1 MARRKVI
8 LPNWKVSEI
17 DAQNKEMLDSN
28 FSELSQGELVINT
41 TSGITSLTTLD
52 ERNAP
57 VVFESSEMIDRRLE
71 GFLDKVHQHDNKE
84 VLDGITSGMV
94 ESWNKAESN
103 AVATASAYTDSQIKF
118 LVSGATDAFDTLK
131 EVETWI
137 TNHSGQADTM
147 IASINAI
154 SGVAHSHNN
163 YTVLNG
169 ITEEDVTVWR
179 RIVSSAHNHTNKT
192 VLDDITSERV
202 TDWDAAEPNQKA
214 FSEVSFLNYN
224 GQGHQNISANTSTD
238 KLSIFLE
245 KGLVASETES
255 DGKSV
260 KIGIDSGIYLKSNDL
275 VINASVDNTTGTPAV
290 DVTKTGSTFN
300 FSFTGLKGEQGPKG
314 EDGTSVRI
322 LGQVDSDK
330 DLPDNAEVGDGYM
343 IDGHLWVYNGT
354 WVDAGPIKGPQGEK
368 GEQGEQGEVG
378 NGIREIKKV
387 SSVNNIDTY
396 HIFYTHNKNPEYV
409 AFTVTNGVDGSN
421 GKDGQ
426 DGADGSNG
434 ENGITPEFISV
445 TATVNNTDGAPS
457 VSVVSAKTNGEKYSL
472 EFNFA
477 NLKGEQGPK
486 GEDGTSV
493 KILGEVSS
501 DKDLPEKA
509 EVGDGYM
516 IDGHLWVYNGT
527 WTDAG
532 PIKGPQ
538 GDKGETGNGIKEIKR
553 IASNNNIDTYYIYFT
568 DGTNTSFTVTNG
580 TNGKDGVDGNDGT
593 DGTNG
598 KDGSAWY
605 NGITSPSTSLGVN
618 GDWYINT
625 LTWDISYKESNAW
638 VTKGNIK
645 GSDGTNGTNGT
656 NGEDGAPGQD
666 GNDGNMW
673 HVGTGTPLT
682 TLGAVGDLYL
692 EGVVGTVYQKRDGNY
707 WLPTDCN
714 LKGPKGN
721 DGTFDSSELS
731 NYVRTDNTNYTNA
744 VTNTHSHSNKTVLD
758 NITSAKVTSWD
769 NAESNQNAFSVFS
782 FRNETNTVNISASTT
797 TDELQILLGKG
808 ISGYI
813 NSEYPFKHIQLETHE
828 HENYDILSSIT
839 AEKIAPSFRYV
850 KLGVET
856 SYQRLSASTSEEIM
870 LMAGRGID
878 ISGNTSANAIKIIGP
893 TMSMY
898 DYATGIIYS
907 NEGSARGN
915 FSLYL
920 ADKFLSVSGACLDND
935 ITKCHTWNLSVKTGT
950 TKDTLAVGNH
960 THSGTYLTLTD
971 YETEREDIY
980 DAITDSE
987 GVTLTSVTGKT
998 YLIGCSGKTGE
1009 LIRGLHTS
1017 TTDIYME
1024 GGEVYAA
1031 SDERLKNF
1039 GDNVEVDFE
1048 KLLSIPKVYY
1058 TWKNDESKNNMI
1070 GTSAQKLKEIYP
1082 ELVSENEDGKMAVS
1096 YEKLSIIALAAVDK
1110 LHKENEELKDRL
1122 KRIEEKLG
1130 L

>member
-8 LPNWKVSEI
+8 LPNWSANEADSKSI
-17 DAQNKEMLDSN
+17 EMLGAE
-28 FSELSQGELVINT
+28 FSGLTQGELVINT
-41 TSGITSLTTLD
+41 NVDNTLLSTLNGD
-52 ERNAP
+52 GKV
-57 VVFESSEMIDRRLE
+57 VVFESSEMIDKRLE

-84 VLDGITSGMV
+84 VLDGITSGIV

-137 TNHSGQADTM
+137 KNHSGQAETM

-163 YTVLNG
+163 YTALNG

-179 RIVSSAHNHTNKT
+179 RIVNSAHNHTNKT
-192 VLDDITSERV
+192 VLDGITSERV

-224 GQGHQNISANTSTD
+224 GQGHQNISAITTTD
-238 KLSIFLE
+238 KLSILLE
-245 KGLVASETES
+245 EGLVASEIES
-255 DGKSV
+255 SGKAV

-275 VINASVDNTTGTPAV
+275 VINASVDNTNGTPVV

-330 DLPDNAEVGDGYM
+330 NLPDN
-343 IDGHLWVYNGT
+343 
-354 WVDAGPIKGPQGEK
+354 
-368 GEQGEQGEVG
+368 
-378 NGIREIKKV
+378 
-387 SSVNNIDTY
+387 
-396 HIFYTHNKNPEYV
+396 
-409 AFTVTNGVDGSN
+409 
-421 GKDGQ
+421 
-426 DGADGSNG
+426 
-434 ENGITPEFISV
+434 
-445 TATVNNTDGAPS
+445 
-457 VSVVSAKTNGEKYSL
+457 
-472 EFNFA
+472 
-477 NLKGEQGPK
+477 
-486 GEDGTSV
+486 
-493 KILGEVSS
+493 
-501 DKDLPEKA
+501 A

-553 IASNNNIDTYYIYFT
+553 VASNGNIDTYYIYFT

-605 NGITSPSTSLGVN
+605 NGITTPSPSLGVN

-656 NGEDGAPGQD
+656 NGEDGAPGQN
-666 GNDGNMW
+666 GQDGNMW

-682 TLGAVGDLYL
+682 TLGTVGDLYL
-692 EGVVGTVYQKRDGNY
+692 EGVVGTVYQKRDGDY

-714 LKGPKGN
+714 LKGPKGD
-721 DGTFDSSELS
+721 DGTFDSSELN
-731 NYVRTDNTNYTNA
+731 NYVRNDDANYTNA
-744 VTNTHSHSNKTVLD
+744 VNNVHSHSNKTVLD
-758 NITSAKVTSWD
+758 NITSTKVSSWD
-769 NAESNQNAFSVFS
+769 DACDTLVVIGDNINTLSGKAESMIVSIDA
-782 FRNETNTVNISASTT
+782 
-797 TDELQILLGKG
+797 
-808 ISGYI
+808 ISGVAHSHS
-813 NSEYPFKHIQLETHE
+813 NKTVL
-828 HENYDILSSIT
+828 DSIT
-839 AEKIAPSFRYV
+839 SEKIAPSFRYV
-850 KLGVET
+850 RLGAET
-856 SYQRLSASTSEEIM
+856 LFQRLSASTNEEIM

-878 ISGNTSANAIKIIGP
+878 ISGNTDTNAIKITGP
-893 TMSMY
+893 SMSIY
-898 DYATGIIYS
+898 DYATGVKYS
-907 NEGSARGN
+907 NISGASGN
-915 FSLYL
+915 FDIQLG
-920 ADKFLSVSGACLDND
+920 DKFLSASAGTYDTD
-935 ITKCHTWNLSVKTGT
+935 INKCSTWVLKVNTGT

-960 THSGTYLTLTD
+960 THTGTYLTLD
-971 YETEREDIY
+971 DFETEREDIY

-987 GVTLTSVTGKT
+987 GVTLTSITGKT

-1017 TTDIYME
+1017 ETDIYME

-1031 SDERLKNF
+1031 SDERLKDF
-1039 GDNVEVDFE
+1039 GDNIEVDFE

-1082 ELVSENEDGKMAVS
+1082 ELVSESEDGKMAVS

-1110 LHKENEELKDRL
+1110 LHKENEELNARL
-1122 KRIEEKLG
+1122 KAIEEKLG

>member
-8 LPNWKVSEI
+8 LPNWKASEI
-17 DAQNKEMLDSN
+17 DAQNKEMLDNN

-52 ERNAP
+52 ERNTP

-137 TNHSGQADTM
+137 KNHSGQAETM

-163 YTVLNG
+163 YTTLNG

-179 RIVSSAHNHTNKT
+179 RIVNSAHNHTNKT
-192 VLDDITSERV
+192 VLDGITSERV

-224 GQGHQNISANTSTD
+224 GQGHQNISAITSTD

-245 KGLVASETES
+245 EGLVASEMENG
-255 DGKSV
+255 GKSV

-275 VINASVDNTTGTPAV
+275 VINASVDNTSGTPVV

-322 LGQVDSDK
+322 LGQVDSDE

-354 WVDAGPIKGPQGEK
+354 WIDAGPIKGPQGEK

-387 SSVNNIDTY
+387 SSVNNVDTY

-445 TATVNNTDGAPS
+445 KATVNNTDGAPS
-457 VSVVSAKTNGEKYSL
+457 VSVVSAKTDGEKYSL

-501 DKDLPEKA
+501 DKDLPDNA

-538 GDKGETGNGIKEIKR
+538 GDKGETGNGIKEIKK

-605 NGITSPSTSLGVN
+605 NGITAPSPSLGVN

-673 HVGTGTPLT
+673 HVGTGIPLT

-714 LKGPKGN
+714 LKGPKGD

-731 NYVRTDNTNYTNA
+731 NYVRTGDTNYTNA
-744 VTNTHSHSNKTVLD
+744 VNNAHSHSNKTVLD
-758 NITSAKVTSWD
+758 SITS
-769 NAESNQNAFSVFS
+769 
-782 FRNETNTVNISASTT
+782 
-797 TDELQILLGKG
+797 
-808 ISGYI
+808 
-813 NSEYPFKHIQLETHE
+813 
-828 HENYDILSSIT
+828 
-839 AEKIAPSFRYV
+839 EKIAPSFRYV

-898 DYATGIIYS
+898 DYATSIIYS

-920 ADKFLSVSGACLDND
+920 ADKFLSVSGACIDDD
-935 ITKCHTWNLSVKTGT
+935 INKCHTWNLKVNTGT

-960 THSGTYLTLTD
+960 THSGTYLTLQD
-971 YETEREDIY
+971 YEIDRVNIY

-987 GVTLTSVTGKT
+987 GVALTSVTGKT

-1039 GDNVEVDFE
+1039 GDNVEIDFE

>member
-8 LPNWKVSEI
+8 LPNWKASEI

-137 TNHSGQADTM
+137 KNHSGQAETM

-163 YTVLNG
+163 YTTLNG

-179 RIVSSAHNHTNKT
+179 RIVNSAHNHTNKT
-192 VLDDITSERV
+192 VLDGITSERV
-202 TDWDAAEPNQKA
+202 AVWDAAEPNQKA

-224 GQGHQNISANTSTD
+224 GQGHQNISANTPTD
-238 KLSIFLE
+238 KLSILLE
-245 KGLVASETES
+245 EGLVVSEIES
-255 DGKSV
+255 SGKSV
-260 KIGIDSGIYLKSNDL
+260 RIGIDSGIYLKSNDL
-275 VINASVDNTTGTPAV
+275 VINASVDNTTGTPVV

-322 LGQVDSDK
+322 LGQVDSDE
-330 DLPDNAEVGDGYM
+330 DLPEKAEAGDGYM

-354 WVDAGPIKGPQGEK
+354 WTDAGQIKGPQGEK
-368 GEQGEQGEVG
+368 GADGKSAYDLWLEAGNDGSAEDFLASLKGEQGEVG

-387 SSVNNIDTY
+387 SSVNNVDTY

-434 ENGITPEFISV
+434 ENGITPEFISI
-445 TATVNNTDGAPS
+445 TATVNNNDGKPS
-457 VSVVSAKTNGEKYSL
+457 VSVVSAKTDGEKYSL

-493 KILGEVSS
+493 KILGQVDS
-501 DKDLPEKA
+501 DEDLPEKA

-527 WTDAG
+527 WIDAG

-538 GDKGETGNGIKEIKR
+538 GDKGETGNGIEEIKK

-568 DGTNTSFTVTNG
+568 DGTNTSFTITNGIDGTNG
-580 TNGKDGVDGNDGT
+580 TDGADGKDGAPGQ
-593 DGTNG
+593 NG

-605 NGITSPSTSLGVN
+605 NGITAPSPSLGVN

-625 LTWDISYKESNAW
+625 LTWEISYKESNAW

-666 GNDGNMW
+666 GQDGNMW

-682 TLGAVGDLYL
+682 TLGTVGDLYL

-714 LKGPKGN
+714 LKGPKGD
-721 DGTFDSSELS
+721 DGTFDSSELN
-731 NYVRTDNTNYTNA
+731 NYVRTGDTNYTNA
-744 VTNTHSHSNKTVLD
+744 VNNVHSHSNKTVLD
-758 NITSAKVTSWD
+758 SITS
-769 NAESNQNAFSVFS
+769 
-782 FRNETNTVNISASTT
+782 
-797 TDELQILLGKG
+797 
-808 ISGYI
+808 
-813 NSEYPFKHIQLETHE
+813 
-828 HENYDILSSIT
+828 
-839 AEKIAPSFRYV
+839 EKIAPSFRYV
-850 KLGVET
+850 KLGAEA
-856 SYQRLSASTSEEIM
+856 SFQRLSASTKEEIL

-878 ISGNTSANAIKIIGP
+878 ISGDTGTNALKITGP
-893 TMSMY
+893 SMSIY
-898 DYATGIIYS
+898 DYATGVRYS
-907 NEGSARGN
+907 NISGASGN
-915 FSLYL
+915 FDIQLG
-920 ADKFLSVSGACLDND
+920 DKFLSASAGTYDTD
-935 ITKCHTWNLSVKTGT
+935 INKCSTWVLKVNTGT
-950 TKDTLAVGNH
+950 TNNTLAVGNH
-960 THSGTYLTLTD
+960 THSGTYLTLED
-971 YETEREDIY
+971 YEIDRKNIY

-1009 LIRGLHTS
+1009 LIRSLHTS

-1031 SDERLKNF
+1031 SDERLKDF
-1039 GDNVEVDFE
+1039 GDNISVDFE

>member
-8 LPNWKVSEI
+8 LPNWKASEI

-52 ERNAP
+52 ERNVP

-84 VLDGITSGMV
+84 VLDGITSGVV

-137 TNHSGQADTM
+137 KNHSGQAETM

-163 YTVLNG
+163 YTTLND
-169 ITEEDVTVWR
+169 ITEEDVAVWR
-179 RIVSSAHNHTNKT
+179 RIVNSAHNHTNKT

-202 TDWDAAEPNQKA
+202 TNWDAAEPNQKA

-224 GQGHQNISANTSTD
+224 GQGHQGISAITSTD
-238 KLSIFLE
+238 KLSILLE
-245 KGLVASETES
+245 EGLVASEIES
-255 DGKSV
+255 SGKAV

-275 VINASVDNTTGTPAV
+275 VINASVDNTTGTPVV

-314 EDGTSVRI
+314 EDGTSVKI
-322 LGQVDSDK
+322 LGQVDSDE
-330 DLPDNAEVGDGYM
+330 DLPDNAEAGDGYM
-343 IDGHLWVYNGT
+343 IDGHLWVYNGIWT
-354 WVDAGPIKGPQGEK
+354 DAGQIKGPQGEK

-387 SSVNNIDTY
+387 SSVNNVDTY

-434 ENGITPEFISV
+434 ENGITPEFTSV
-445 TATVNNTDGAPS
+445 TATVNNTTGTPS
-457 VSVVSAKTNGEKYSL
+457 VSIVSAKTDGEKYSL

-493 KILGEVSS
+493 KILGQVDS

-538 GDKGETGNGIKEIKR
+538 GDKGETGNGIKEIKK
-553 IASNNNIDTYYIYFT
+553 IVSNNNIDTYYIYFT

-605 NGITSPSTSLGVN
+605 NGITAPSPSLGVN

-666 GNDGNMW
+666 GQDGNMW
-673 HVGTGTPLT
+673 YVGTGTPLT

-714 LKGPKGN
+714 LKGPKGEDGE
-721 DGTFDSSELS
+721 DGTFDSSELN
-731 NYVRTDNTNYTNA
+731 NYVRTGDTNYISA
-744 VTNTHSHSNKTVLD
+744 VTNTHSHSNYEVL
-758 NITSAKVTSWD
+758 
-769 NAESNQNAFSVFS
+769 
-782 FRNETNTVNISASTT
+782 
-797 TDELQILLGKG
+797 
-808 ISGYI
+808 SG
-813 NSEYPFKHIQLETHE
+813 
-828 HENYDILSSIT
+828 IT
-839 AEKIAPSFRYV
+839 ADNIAPSFRYV
-850 KLGVET
+850 SLGGRLIDGKVQEVI
-856 SYQRLSASTSEEIM
+856 LSASTKTTTSGKFS
-870 LMAGRGID
+870 LTSGRGIT
-878 ISGNTSANAIKIIGP
+878 ISGSTTTNSIQIIGP

-898 DYATGIIYS
+898 DYKTSTDYS
-907 NEGSARGN
+907 NEESVTGN
-915 FSLYL
+915 FHIRLKNS
-920 ADKFLSVSGACLDND
+920 FLSVSADSTSNN
-935 ITKCHTWNLSVKTGT
+935 TKDCYLWYLNVNTGT
-950 TKDTLAVGNH
+950 TNNTLAVGNH
-960 THSGTYLTLTD
+960 THSGTYLTLED
-971 YETEREDIY
+971 YEIDRENIY
-980 DAITDSE
+980 NAITDSE

-1031 SDERLKNF
+1031 SDERLKDF
-1039 GDNVEVDFE
+1039 GDNISVDFE

-1070 GTSAQKLKEIYP
+1070 GTSAQKLREIYP